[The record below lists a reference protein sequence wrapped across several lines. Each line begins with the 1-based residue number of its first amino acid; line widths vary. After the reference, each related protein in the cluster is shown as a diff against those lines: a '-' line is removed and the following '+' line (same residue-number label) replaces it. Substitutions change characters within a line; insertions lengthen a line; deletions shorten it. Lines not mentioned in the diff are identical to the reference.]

1 MMTALAPSRIYAFPA
16 RVIVV
21 AVVVVRAHNCGGV
34 IIARSVRSFTR
45 IQRDNLRLRRRQQ
58 SQSRGGGGGVLCFFF
73 SWAAASLPGCCGL
86 RRKSPVRPAPPRLV
100 RRLD

>member
-1 MMTALAPSRIYAFPA
+1 MMTALLRPTHIYAFPA

-21 AVVVVRAHNCGGV
+21 AVVVRAHHCGGV

-58 SQSRGGGGGVLCFFF
+58 SQSRGGVGGVLCFFF
-73 SWAAASLPGCCGL
+73 HGPPLRFLDVAAL
-86 RRKSPVRPAPPRLV
+86 RPVLAVRPTTPRLV